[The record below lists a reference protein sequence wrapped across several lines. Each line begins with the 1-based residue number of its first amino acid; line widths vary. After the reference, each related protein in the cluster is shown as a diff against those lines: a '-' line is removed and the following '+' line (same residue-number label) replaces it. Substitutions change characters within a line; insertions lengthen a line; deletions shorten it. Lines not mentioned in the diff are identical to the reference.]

1 MAEYADLVHEE
12 GLGCPVGRGE
22 GVGGVRDGP
31 TRPASGRWR
40 PWVLVVVLL
49 VIPGLLYSAIPIV
62 PFLPLTTAQKVGLS
76 AGLVVVAEA
85 VFLGAALFLGR
96 EVISRYRRL
105 FDPRTW
111 RREG

>member
-1 MAEYADLVHEE
+1 VREDPGRPE
-12 GLGCPVGRGE
+12 GEKTP
-22 GVGGVRDGP
+22 
-31 TRPASGRWR
+31 GRWR

-111 RREG
+111 RRKE

>member
-1 MAEYADLVHEE
+1 
-12 GLGCPVGRGE
+12 VGRGE

-31 TRPASGRWR
+31 TQPEERAERAGSGRWR

-111 RREG
+111 RRKE